1 MNKFKYLIATLVLS
15 GSVVASASS
24 FAASRTVTQTES
36 QIQTQVAQ
44 PHLIVKQAAEATFAK
59 ILEAKNAQLTE
70 NKVYKNIMEDEL
82 MPIVSYQFA
91 AYKVLGKHARTLSK
105 EELREFVDVF
115 RDYLLGNY
123 AALLN
128 DYDGQQVEFL
138 PVTVTNKS
146 KEVGVKG
153 IMKNENGPE
162 TNFVFK
168 MRKMRSGEWKVYDI
182 IAEGISMV
190 DAKRSEFSPIIRT
203 EGVNALILKLK
214 EISAV

>member
-1 MNKFKYLIATLVLS
+1 
-15 GSVVASASS
+15 
-24 FAASRTVTQTES
+24 VTQTES
-36 QIQTQVAQ
+36 QIENQVTQ

-70 NKVYKNIMEDEL
+70 NKVYKDIMEDEL

-105 EELREFVDVF
+105 EELREFVKVF

-128 DYDGQQVEFL
+128 DYDGQHVEFL
-138 PVTVTNKS
+138 PVTVTGKS

-203 EGVNALILKLK
+203 EGVSALIVRLR
-214 EISAV
+214 EISAA

>member
-1 MNKFKYLIATLVLS
+1 MNKFNYVIAALAITTGLAVS
-15 GSVVASASS
+15 TSAV
-24 FAASRTVTQTES
+24 AASRTVTQTES
-36 QIQTQVAQ
+36 QIENQATQ

-59 ILEAKNAQLTE
+59 ILEAKNAELTE

-138 PVTVTNKS
+138 PVTVTSKS

-153 IMKNENGPE
+153 IMKNENGPD

-214 EISAV
+214 EISAA

>member
-15 GSVVASASS
+15 ASVVASASS

-36 QIQTQVAQ
+36 QIQTQVTQ
-44 PHLIVKQAAEATFAK
+44 PHLIVKEAAEATFSK

-70 NKVYKNIMEDEL
+70 NKVYKDIMEDEL

-105 EELREFVDVF
+105 EELKEFVDVF

-138 PVTVTNKS
+138 PVTVTSKS